1 MNISLM
7 FNVPRLLSW
16 IWLIG
21 FFNLCNVVHI
31 LCCFLNVLS
40 FQHKFTIVGC
50 DCLQFIVQKILLYF
64 HISPRTSQIGQL
76 KLSNKNYWVILQV
89 FSSFFKK
96 NEIKIK
102 HIQTYLFNICI
113 SWNKEGNI
121 VCDFSCYIKNCWS
134 TLLRKIHTKVMSFK
148 NRFNYFLEQKISSF

>member
-1 MNISLM
+1 MNVSLM

-50 DCLQFIVQKILLYF
+50 DCLQFIVQKILLDF

-76 KLSNKNYWVILQV
+76 KLSNKNYWVISYKYFL
-89 FSSFFKK
+89 
-96 NEIKIK
+96 
-102 HIQTYLFNICI
+102 H
-113 SWNKEGNI
+113 WNKNQTH
-121 VCDFSCYIKNCWS
+121 SN
-134 TLLRKIHTKVMSFK
+134 LLVQHLH
-148 NRFNYFLEQKISSF
+148 FLEQRRQYCLWFFLLHQKLLKYIIKENTHKSYVL